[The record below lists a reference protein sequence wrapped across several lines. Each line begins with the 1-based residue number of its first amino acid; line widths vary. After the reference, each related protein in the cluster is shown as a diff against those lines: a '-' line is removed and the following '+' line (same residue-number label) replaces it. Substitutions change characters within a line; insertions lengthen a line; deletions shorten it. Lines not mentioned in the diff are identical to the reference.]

1 VSERVLLAW
10 RVWERCTPSGSFRT
24 LSVSSYSRAL
34 CRRAIC
40 VVVVVVVPLRSVQ
53 ASLDGRLL
61 SSLPSLQHPN
71 GGFAGANDEVT
82 LEATKDALFLATLY
96 GTRPQVRRSV
106 DRSADCCA
114 CCMAGSSRDSTMH
127 RVGVAEPCCYPWIHP
142 HLRAWRRLCPDRRR
156 HQARC
161 RVDSVSN
168 SSRSLSSTAVSC

>member
-1 VSERVLLAW
+1 MLLAW

-96 GTRPQVRRSV
+96 GTRPQVRRSI
-106 DRSADCCA
+106 
-114 CCMAGSSRDSTMH
+114 G
-127 RVGVAEPCCYPWIHP
+127 
-142 HLRAWRRLCPDRRR
+142 LL
-156 HQARC
+156 
-161 RVDSVSN
+161 
-168 SSRSLSSTAVSC
+168 TAVFAVWLGAHAIAPCTVWV